1 MNSYITEKP
10 SLMSES
16 DKERFNMRIGG
27 EVILWD
33 YLKTEKVI
41 EDIGVVITVKNAD
54 LYDRISHYVL
64 LHGEDL
70 QGMFKDEKYLYM
82 SCFIRDVRAFRN
94 EFELEEALK
103 PLFNHGKGDASEFL
117 ISFPES
123 EIIEGQQ

>member
-41 EDIGVVITVKNAD
+41 EDIGAVITVKNAD